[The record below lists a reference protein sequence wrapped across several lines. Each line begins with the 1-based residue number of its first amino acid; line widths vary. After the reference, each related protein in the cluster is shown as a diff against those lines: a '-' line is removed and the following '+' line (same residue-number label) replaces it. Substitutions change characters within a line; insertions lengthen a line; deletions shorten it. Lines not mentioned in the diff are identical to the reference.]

1 LENLEF
7 AWRTLPGWEAT
18 TWRSHTTMTSV
29 LDTATLPRPHAYT
42 SEFAELLGRIKS
54 HKLLD
59 RAVGFYIT
67 VIVVLSVA
75 LLGTLTAMF
84 FIGDSWAQLA
94 LAPVI
99 AIIMTQFSF
108 VTHEAAHRQVFS
120 SGKANDNTARIL
132 ANGVVGISY
141 AWWMSKH
148 TKHHANPNTV
158 GKDPDIAGEVV
169 NFRQEDAAKTTGV
182 IRAFVKYQGWLFFPI
197 LTLEG
202 LNLHVQAFR
211 RVLGK
216 DPVKNR
222 GSELTL
228 LLIRNLGYPIILLA
242 LMPWYIA
249 LVFLVIH
256 MALFGVYMGASF
268 APNHKGMPQIP
279 AGVKVDFLR
288 RQVLT
293 SRNIRGGVFMNHFMG
308 GLNYQVEHHLFP
320 SMARPKLQKAARL
333 VREFCAEKK
342 IAYTEA
348 GLFESYGIVVRYLNE
363 VGLAARDPFDCP
375 ALGTVG
381 R

>member
-1 LENLEF
+1 
-7 AWRTLPGWEAT
+7 
-18 TWRSHTTMTSV
+18 MTSV

-169 NFRQEDAAKTTGV
+169 NFRPEDAAKTTGV